1 VVQRGA
7 ERNVLSL
14 RPEVGCD
21 YGVGVEL
28 SPELNAFADGE
39 RVLIT
44 RGMVDFL
51 DQDDDLALVLG
62 HELAHNTYGHIE
74 KKMGNA
80 LVGALLGGLVGAL
93 AGPDA
98 VVDAVE
104 LGGQLGAL
112 AFSQEFEAEAD
123 YAGAYFAARAGYE
136 VAGAADIWR
145 RMGARHPEAIDLAG
159 TTHPSTALRYL
170 SLERTAEEIALKKSR
185 RQPLTPG
192 GTPPIHV
199 E

>member
-1 VVQRGA
+1 
-7 ERNVLSL
+7 
-14 RPEVGCD
+14 
-21 YGVGVEL
+21 
-28 SPELNAFADGE
+28 
-39 RVLIT
+39 
-44 RGMVDFL
+44 
-51 DQDDDLALVLG
+51 
-62 HELAHNTYGHIE
+62 
-74 KKMGNA
+74 MGNA

-136 VAGAADIWR
+136 VAGAADIWC

-170 SLERTAEEIALKKSR
+170 SLERTAEEITLKKSR